1 MLFEVGEFCE
11 KVEKGVTS
19 LIRDLQDAT
28 GRYGDEEKA
37 AWNMSHH
44 Q

>member
-28 GRYGDEEKA
+28 G
-37 AWNMSHH
+37 
-44 Q
+44 